1 MSKPTLVVMAAGM
14 GSRYGGMKQIE
25 AMDEK
30 GHIIMDFSIYDA
42 ILAGFGQV
50 VFIIKRENEALFRET
65 IGDRIAEK
73 VPVSYVFQ
81 ELSNLPEGFAVPEG
95 RVKPWGTAHAILSCV
110 GVVKTPFVAINAD
123 DYYGRG
129 AFQLAADFLNQV
141 DESDGK
147 YHFAMVGYRLENTLT
162 ENGHVAR
169 GICSTDANG
178 YLQDIVE
185 RTKIMHHGDGIAFTE
200 DDGETWEEIAGDTT
214 VSMNMWAF
222 TPGFLDE
229 LSARFERFL
238 RENLPTNPIKCEFY
252 LPSAVDELLREGKA
266 SVKVLTTED
275 RWFGVTYKED
285 KPVVVENVRRME
297 EEGMY
302 QF

>member
-25 AMDEK
+25 AMDDK

-73 VPVSYVFQ
+73 IPVSYVFQ

-123 DYYGRG
+123 DYYGRS

-185 RTKIMHHGDGIAFTE
+185 RTKIMHHGGGIAFTE

-252 LPSAVDELLREGKA
+252 LPSAVDELLKEGKA